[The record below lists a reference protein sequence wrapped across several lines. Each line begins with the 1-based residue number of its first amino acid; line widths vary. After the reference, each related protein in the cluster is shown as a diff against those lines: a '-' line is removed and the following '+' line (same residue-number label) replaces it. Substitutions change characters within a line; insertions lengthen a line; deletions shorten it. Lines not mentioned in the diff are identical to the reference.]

1 MLIKILTTF
10 GSVMTIGF
18 GIWHFTV
25 PSKWKWYNYITPTA
39 TELVAAVRAINVFFS
54 LCLVLFG
61 AANLIFL
68 YTIPH
73 KPSLAVMLALTCIL
87 WGTRVVLQLI
97 YPQGNVNPVLQYGML
112 SAFIVVFLCY
122 AASFV
127 LTLPTLK
134 DHLPS

>member
-25 PSKWKWYNYITPTA
+25 PSKWKWYSYIAPTA

-73 KPSLAVMLALTCIL
+73 KSSLAVMLALTCIL
-87 WGTRVVLQLI
+87 WGTRVALQLI
-97 YPQGNVNPVLQYGML
+97 YPQGSATPILQYGML
-112 SAFIVVFLCY
+112 SAFIAVFLCY

-127 LTLPTLK
+127 LTLLALK
-134 DHLPS
+134 NSLPS

>member
-10 GSVMTIGF
+10 GSIMTIGF

-25 PSKWKWYNYITPTA
+25 PSTFKWYSYIIPSA
-39 TELVAAVRAINVFFS
+39 TELVLAVRAVNLLFS

-68 YTIPH
+68 YAIPNQQ
-73 KPSLAVMLALTCIL
+73 SLAVMLALSCIL
-87 WGTRVVLQLI
+87 WGVRLVTQLVE
-97 YPQGNVNPVLQYGML
+97 PQGSVNSLMQYGML
-112 SAFIVVFLCY
+112 SAFIVVFLCF

-127 LTLPTLK
+127 LVLPTLK
-134 DHLPS
+134 G

>member
-10 GSVMTIGF
+10 GSIVTIGF

-25 PSKWKWYNYITPTA
+25 PSSFKWYSYIIPSA
-39 TELVAAVRAINVFFS
+39 TELVLAVRAVNLLFS

-68 YTIPH
+68 YALPN
-73 KPSLAVMLALTCIL
+73 KQSLAVILALSCVL
-87 WGTRVVLQLI
+87 WAARLVTQLVE
-97 YPQGNVNPVLQYGML
+97 PQGSVNPLMQYGML
-112 SAFIVVFLCY
+112 AAFILTFLCF
-122 AASFV
+122 AVSFA

-134 DHLPS
+134 G